1 MIQQVQVARSVE
13 GAEPLAEEPLQRR
26 ESVAQSSAWV
36 GEREEDDEQ
45 LPMDSKLSRASVALR
60 HASKSTDFGQEV
72 SGSSQREMIAEP

>member
-13 GAEPLAEEPLQRR
+13 GAEPLAEEPQQQQ
-26 ESVAQSSAWV
+26 ESVAQSFAWA
-36 GEREEDDEQ
+36 EAREEDGGQ
-45 LPMDSKLSRASVALR
+45 LPMGSKLTQVFVALR